1 MRLRALHIVLLAG
14 LSIAAVA
21 STAMASGERQ
31 RSAAALPAAP
41 IWVVDKAASRLTF
54 RAAVSGQNFDG
65 VFKKWDA
72 QIAFDPK
79 NLKAS
84 HAAVTIDIASVVT
97 GDPTRDQMLPT
108 PDFFGVQ
115 KFPKATFVTTAITQ
129 TGPDHYQAVGD
140 LQIKGAVRRVTLPF
154 TLTIAKDV
162 AKMDG
167 ALTIDRG
174 WFGVGQGQYA
184 SSETVASNVTVMVR
198 LAAKTSR

>member
-1 MRLRALHIVLLAG
+1 MRPKRFAFLFAAFLLTAAG
-14 LSIAAVA
+14 
-21 STAMASGERQ
+21 
-31 RSAAALPAAP
+31 AAAAAPKGVHAPALAPAAP

-84 HAAVTIDIASVVT
+84 HAAVTIDLASVVT

-108 PDFFGVQ
+108 PDFFSVA
-115 KFPKATFVTTAITQ
+115 KFPKASFVTTAIEQ
-129 TGPDHYQAVGD
+129 TGPGHYQAVGD
-140 LQIKGAVRRVTLPF
+140 LKIKGAARRVTLPF
-154 TLTIAKDV
+154 TLAINKDG

-167 ALTIDRG
+167 ALTVDRG
-174 WFGVGQGQYA
+174 WFGIGQGQYA
-184 SSETVASNVTVMVR
+184 SSDTVASSVTIMVR
-198 LAAKTSR
+198 LAAKTTR

>member
-1 MRLRALHIVLLAG
+1 MRHSAAILVLIAG
-14 LSIAAVA
+14 LVCAGAAIAV
-21 STAMASGERQ
+21 TPSGKAPRP
-31 RSAAALPAAP
+31 ALAPAAP
-41 IWVVDKAASRLTF
+41 VWVVDKAASRLNF
-54 RAAVSGQNFDG
+54 RAAVSGQTFDG

-84 HAAVTIDIASVVT
+84 HAEVTVDIASVVT

-108 PDFFGVQ
+108 PDFFSIQ

-129 TGPDHYQAVGD
+129 TGPDHYQAIGD
-140 LQIKGAVRRVTLPF
+140 LKIKGMARRVALPF
-154 TLTIAKDV
+154 TLSVVKDI

-184 SSETVASNVTVMVR
+184 SAETVASNVTVIVK
-198 LAAKTSR
+198 LAAKKSR